1 MNLDIIFKAKTP
13 VKFGG
18 AGKWKQDDACKVFS
32 SSQSMKFSWVQGLI
46 CFDCG
51 AAFDFQYLLK
61 CTKCGGLLDLVY
73 DLPQTNWA
81 DLTDN
86 NFQGMWRF
94 HKVLP
99 IRNPAHIV
107 TLGEGSTALI
117 PAPRLARSIG
127 IKSLYL
133 KYEGTNPTG
142 TVKDRT
148 SSTAVSSAKQF
159 GASAITVVSTG
170 NAGASLATYAHRGE
184 IPSVIF
190 CYHRGDPI
198 KMSHMSLMAS
208 KFCVFEGEYDDLI
221 RSVDQCVEEG
231 LAFDGGATRNSFKHE
246 GKKTI
251 AYEVTEA
258 LGTVPDFFFSPVAV
272 GEIFIATYRGF
283 DEMQQMGM
291 VDRMP
296 TLVCCQSMQA
306 QPIVAAFQSGQP
318 FRPTTIQPTIAKG
331 VAVGDPGPK
340 GPRVLEILRQHSGM
354 ALAVSDAEIQ
364 EAQSLLAESEGLW
377 AGPTGVVSLAALI
390 QAGRNK
396 QIPSNSSSLCVIT
409 ETGLTSP
416 YPPAQG
422 QVVKTSLEDVRR
434 LFSCV

>member
-1 MNLDIIFKAKTP
+1 VETTP
-13 VKFGG
+13 
-18 AGKWKQDDACKVFS
+18 FS
-32 SSQSMKFSWVQGLI
+32 SGDSMTFSWVQGLV
-46 CFDCG
+46 CSDCG
-51 AAFDFQYLLK
+51 EALDFRYLLK
-61 CTKCGGLLDLVY
+61 CPKCGGLLDLVY
-73 DLPQTNWA
+73 DLRQASLA
-81 DLTDN
+81 DLVDD

-107 TLGEGSTALI
+107 TLGEGSTPLI
-117 PAPRLARSIG
+117 PAPRLAPLIG
-127 IKSLYL
+127 IKALYL

-159 GASAITVVSTG
+159 GSRAITVVSTG
-170 NAGASLATYAHRGE
+170 NAGTSLATYAHRGE
-184 IPSVIF
+184 IYSVIF

-198 KMSHMSLMAS
+198 KMSHMSLLAS
-208 KFCVFEGEYDDLI
+208 KLCIFEGEYDDLI
-221 RSVDQCVEEG
+221 RSVDRCVEEG
-231 LAFDGGATRNSFKHE
+231 LAFDGGATRNPFKHE

-251 AYEVTEA
+251 AYEVAEA
-258 LGTVPDFFFSPVAV
+258 LETVPDFFFSPVAV

-283 DEMQQMGM
+283 DEMQKMGM

-296 TLVCCQSMQA
+296 TMVCCQSMQA
-306 QPIVAAFQSGQP
+306 QPIVAAFQSGKPFQP
-318 FRPTTIQPTIAKG
+318 TSVQPTIAKG

-364 EAQSLLAESEGLW
+364 EAQRLLAEREGLW

-390 QAGRNK
+390 QACRNK
-396 QIPSNSSSLCVIT
+396 AIDSKSSAFCIIT
-409 ETGLTSP
+409 ETGLTSQ
-416 YPPAQG
+416 YPPAHG
-422 QVVKTSLEDVRR
+422 QVVKTTLEDVRR